1 MATLLWVTWWF
12 KRLDYVFPGKT
23 HTVEHESYPILP
35 AWGKSNHNLRVET
48 PVCLPLWDSKTL
60 LKPEC
65 YHKLKMISSP
75 QSASNLFFNLQW
87 RTQIYQ
93 NWKYM
98 KNQPNVSVQGYICLT
113 LRLFIGRSAPVTSA
127 AVAEKH
133 CTHIP
138 HTEVCAY

>member
-1 MATLLWVTWWF
+1 MFFLVKLTLL
-12 KRLDYVFPGKT
+12 
-23 HTVEHESYPILP
+23 SMSPILSYQYEENP
-35 AWGKSNHNLRVET
+35 TITWVET

-93 NWKYM
+93 N
-98 KNQPNVSVQGYICLT
+98 
-113 LRLFIGRSAPVTSA
+113 
-127 AVAEKH
+127 
-133 CTHIP
+133 
-138 HTEVCAY
+138 